1 MLRCS
6 METPMTRSSSF
17 LVLLLCVGVTAACC
31 QSNDR
36 VDSQV
41 QSARDAQGRGD
52 FVAAAKYY
60 QSAVAMRPN
69 VPELWSNL
77 GLMQDVTGN
86 YKEAIV
92 SFQKAEH
99 LKPELYVPNLF
110 LGIDYLHIDE
120 PQQAIP
126 FLEKAV
132 KLNPHDARALLT
144 LGRAYESLQDYAAA
158 GSAYRRALELDPTNS
173 SGWFDFGVATLSEVE
188 MGGEMLSG
196 EAPHSKYARELY
208 AESLGEQLRFKEAI
222 TEMQAVLAADPHF
235 PCAHA
240 QLGLFYLAEK
250 QGTNAAQEFAAEA
263 QNCGLAGLGQ
273 AEQSIEAGDNVKA
286 FSLLRDLWKR
296 DPGFLRA
303 NLASVVNNLPEDR
316 KVSFSD
322 FAAELNSQ
330 ADFETELNKVVTAAL
345 SGGSLD
351 QSARPEAAE
360 EPVKAA
366 GAEAR
371 TDYSNGHYAACVS
384 DLTDSVGRARTVE
397 PSDAARNSDRD
408 LLLANCAFMSGD
420 YDMAASTSDRIVA
433 RLPHDAAAH
442 YWSVKANER
451 LAVSA
456 FSRFEQLDPNSE
468 RTHLMLGDMYR
479 QRQRFEQAE
488 SEYKAASLLAPQD
501 TAPLFGLASAYFLD
515 SKEDQALA
523 LARTALDKNSNDP
536 DFNVLIGEILVARRE
551 WSDAETYLKRGMS
564 AKPQMLPHLHL
575 LLGEVYENTNRPQL
589 AITEL
594 QMGASSDETGGAY
607 YQLARLYM
615 SEGNKAAAEDAFAH
629 TKDMEKK
636 RQARAV
642 VAVEDGSDIMQSDI
656 H

>member
-1 MLRCS
+1 
-6 METPMTRSSSF
+6 MTRSSSF
-17 LVLLLCVGVTAACC
+17 LVLLLLIGVTAACC
-31 QSNDR
+31 QSNNLF
-36 VDSQV
+36 DSQV
-41 QSARDAQGRGD
+41 QLARDAQARGD
-52 FVAAAKYY
+52 FVAAASYY
-60 QSAVAMRPN
+60 RSAVALRPN
-69 VPELWSNL
+69 LPELWSNL

-110 LGIDYLHIDE
+110 LGIDYLHVNE
-120 PQQAIP
+120 AQQAIP

-132 KLNPHDARALLT
+132 KLNPRDARALLT
-144 LGRAYESLQDYAAA
+144 LGRAYASLRDYAAA
-158 GSAYRRALELDPTNS
+158 GGAYRRALELDPTNS
-173 SGWFDFGVATLSEVE
+173 SGWFDFGVAALSEVE

-196 EAPHSKYARELY
+196 EAPHSTYARALY

-222 TEMQAVLAADPHF
+222 TEMQAVLAADPRF

-250 QGTNAAQEFAAEA
+250 QGANATQQFAAEA

-286 FSLLRDLWKR
+286 FSLLRDLWKQ

-303 NLASVVNNLPEDR
+303 NLASVVNNLQADR
-316 KVSFSD
+316 KASFSD
-322 FAAELNSQ
+322 FVTELNGRGES
-330 ADFETELNKVVTAAL
+330 ETELSKVVIAAL

-351 QSARPEAAE
+351 EPARPEDAE
-360 EPVKAA
+360 LPGKAA
-366 GAEAR
+366 GAEAQAEYR
-371 TDYSNGHYAACVS
+371 AGHYGACVRN
-384 DLTDSVGRARTVE
+384 LAGGGGNARTVA
-397 PSDAARNSDRD
+397 PSGAPTSSDRD
-408 LLLANCAFMSGD
+408 LLLANCAFMTGD
-420 YDMAASTSDRIVA
+420 YDLAASASDRFVA
-433 RLPHDAAAH
+433 RFPHDAAAH

-451 LAVSA
+451 LAVNA

-488 SEYKAASLLAPQD
+488 SEYKAASLLAPED

-523 LARTALDKNSNDP
+523 IARTALDKDSNDP
-536 DFNVLIGEILVARRE
+536 DFNVLVGEILVARRE
-551 WSDAETYLKRGMS
+551 WSDAEAYLKRGMS
-564 AKPQMLPHLHL
+564 AKPQMLPHLHV
-575 LLGEVYENTNRPQL
+575 LLGEVYENTNRPQQ
-589 AITEL
+589 AIAEL
-594 QMGASSDETGGAY
+594 QIGASSDETGGAY

-615 SEGNKAAAEDAFAH
+615 SEGNKAAAESAFAH

>member
-1 MLRCS
+1 
-6 METPMTRSSSF
+6 METLMTRSSSF
-17 LVLLLCVGVTAACC
+17 LVLLLCIGVAAACC
-31 QSNDR
+31 QSNNLL
-36 VDSQV
+36 DSQV
-41 QSARDAQGRGD
+41 QSARDAQSRGD
-52 FVAAAKYY
+52 FAAAANYY
-60 QSAVAMRPN
+60 QSAVALRPN

-77 GLMQDVTGN
+77 GLMQDVTSN

-126 FLEKAV
+126 FLEKAGR
-132 KLNPHDARALLT
+132 LNPRDARAPLT
-144 LGRAYESLQDYAAA
+144 LGRAYASLRDYAAA

-188 MGGEMLSG
+188 MGGQMLSG
-196 EAPHSKYARELY
+196 EAPHSTYARALY

-235 PCAHA
+235 PCAHT

-250 QGTNAAQEFAAEA
+250 QVANAAQEFAADA

-273 AEQSIEAGDNVKA
+273 AELEIETGDNVKA
-286 FSLLRDLWKR
+286 FSLLRDLWR
-296 DPGFLRA
+296 QDPGFLRA
-303 NLASVVNNLPEDR
+303 NLASVVNNVPEDR

-322 FAAELNSQ
+322 FVAQLNGQEDS
-330 ADFETELNKVVTAAL
+330 ETEMYKVVVAAL
-345 SGGSLD
+345 SGGSQD
-351 QSARPEAAE
+351 ESARQAE
-360 EPVKAA
+360 QPSKAT
-366 GAEAR
+366 GAEAQA
-371 TDYSNGHYAACVS
+371 DYRAGHYGACVR
-384 DLTDSVGRARTVE
+384 DLAGSVGRGGKVA
-397 PSDAARNSDRD
+397 PSDATRSNDSD
-408 LLLANCAFMSGD
+408 LLLANCAFMTGD
-420 YDMAASTSDRIVA
+420 YDLAATASDQVVG
-433 RLPHDAAAH
+433 RLPHNAAAR

-451 LAVSA
+451 LAINA

-479 QRQRFEQAE
+479 QRQRFGQAE
-488 SEYKAASLLAPQD
+488 SEYKEASLLAPQD
-501 TAPLFGLASAYFLD
+501 PAPLFGLASVYFQD
-515 SKEDQALA
+515 SKEDQALRI
-523 LARTALDKNSNDP
+523 ARTALDKNPNDP

-551 WSDAETYLKRGMS
+551 WSDAEAYLKRGMG
-564 AKPQMLPHLHL
+564 AKPQMLPHLHV
-575 LLGEVYENTNRPQL
+575 LLGEVYENTNRPQQ

-594 QMGASSDETGGAY
+594 QIGASSDETGGAY

-615 SEGNKAAAEDAFAH
+615 SEGNKAAAQDAFAR
-629 TKDMEKK
+629 TKDLEQ
-636 RQARAV
+636 RRRERAV

>member
-1 MLRCS
+1 
-6 METPMTRSSSF
+6 METLMIRYSPF
-17 LVLLLCVGVTAACC
+17 LVLLLCIGVAAACC
-31 QSNDR
+31 QENDSF
-36 VDSQV
+36 VSQV
-41 QSARDAQGRGD
+41 QLARDAQGRGD
-52 FVAAAKYY
+52 FAAAAKYY
-60 QSAVAMRPN
+60 QSAVALRPN
-69 VPELWSNL
+69 APELWSNL

-92 SFQKAEH
+92 SFRKAEH

-120 PQQAIP
+120 PQQAVS
-126 FLEKAV
+126 FLEKAGR
-132 KLNPHDARALLT
+132 LNPRDARAPLT
-144 LGRAYESLQDYAAA
+144 LGRAYASLRDYAAA

-196 EAPHSKYARELY
+196 EAPHSTYARALY

-222 TEMQAVLAADPHF
+222 TEMQAVLAVDPHF

-240 QLGLFYLAEK
+240 QLGLFYIAEK
-250 QGTNAAQEFAAEA
+250 QVANAAPEFVAEA
-263 QNCGLAGLGQ
+263 QNCGLAGLGH
-273 AEQSIEAGDNVKA
+273 AELRIEAGDNVKA
-286 FSLLRDLWKR
+286 FSLLGDLWKQ
-296 DPGFLRA
+296 DPGFLQA
-303 NLASVVNNLPEDR
+303 NLASVVNSVPEDR

-322 FAAELNSQ
+322 FVAQLTGQDDS
-330 ADFETELNKVVTAAL
+330 ETELYKVVVAAL
-345 SGGSLD
+345 SGGSQD
-351 QSARPEAAE
+351 ESARPVETE
-360 EPVKAA
+360 QPGKAT
-366 GAEAR
+366 GAEAQ
-371 TDYSNGHYAACVS
+371 TDYRAGHYGACVR
-384 DLTDSVGRARTVE
+384 DLTGIVGRAGKVT
-397 PSDAARNSDRD
+397 PSDATRSNDRD
-408 LLLANCAFMSGD
+408 LLLADCAFMTGD
-420 YDMAASTSDRIVA
+420 YDLAATASDRVVA
-433 RLPHDAAAH
+433 RLPQDAAAR

-451 LAVSA
+451 LAINA

-488 SEYKAASLLAPQD
+488 SEYKSASLLAPQD

-523 LARTALDKNSNDP
+523 IARTALDKNSDDP

-551 WSDAETYLKRGMS
+551 WSDAEAYLKRGMG
-564 AKPQMLPHLHL
+564 AKPQMLPHLHV
-575 LLGEVYENTNRPQL
+575 LLGEVYENTNRPQQ

-615 SEGNKAAAEDAFAH
+615 SEGNKAAAESAFAH
-629 TKDMEKK
+629 TKDLEKK
-636 RQARAV
+636 RQERAV